1 MSLSKVLA
9 KKVALNNQPDQG
21 ESCGCGDS
29 APMPVM
35 APAKKVVLRVTKL
48 GNGDIN
54 NSRENMSEKMLI
66 SSFLRNINEKN
77 YARAHKY
84 LKTIVENKLMNRIK
98 NNRGVKVF

>member
-9 KKVALNNQPDQG
+9 KKIAFNSAPDQD
-21 ESCGCGDS
+21 EACGCGDS
-29 APMPVM
+29 APVPVM
-35 APAKKVVLRVTKL
+35 VPAKKVVLRMTKL
-48 GNGDIN
+48 SNRGIN
-54 NSRENMSEKMLI
+54 NPVESMSEKMLI